1 MEEHSTVLSLQ
12 WMVACFWFCL
22 VHLLALNLL
31 IPHSLTHSHLEL
43 ELLDGATR
51 VGVAA
56 WEDLLHHLL
65 IDVEVVLG
73 LESRL
78 L

>member
-1 MEEHSTVLSLQ
+1 MFASALCT
-12 WMVACFWFCL
+12 CL
-22 VHLLALNLL
+22 RTYLPW

-43 ELLDGATR
+43 ELLDGAAR

-56 WEDLLHHLL
+56 WEDLFQHLL
-65 IDVEVVLG
+65 IDVEVVHG

>member
-1 MEEHSTVLSLQ
+1 
-12 WMVACFWFCL
+12 MVACFCL

-78 L
+78 F